1 MRSARTPLGRSLLWA
16 AIVPVCAALIGACA
30 SRQPTIARRK
40 PPTVA
45 DVRARE
51 PQHVATFTMVV
62 DDLSWVPS
70 RHQLSCS
77 WQALPLASI
86 YRPTVGT
93 LDAQTGDLIEIAAP
107 DDLGEDR
114 HLLYSPPAPSHD
126 GRYLAYTAFAGPR
139 GADPAVRELRLHSL
153 EDGSS
158 RRLADLTGWT
168 IQWLP
173 GDRHL
178 AMLSH
183 DQPQPGLLLVDTSSG
198 RATRLSDQSVEDL
211 AVSPDGRVVAYT
223 VWLRPG
229 YELWVV
235 DIATR
240 ERRLVAADAWSP
252 SWHGADLWYVGG
264 DHPQPDGSKSSYH
277 GFGDRILRDDPSE
290 DQPSSVAAHCPE
302 HGLATFARISPDG
315 SLLWVL
321 MKDSSLWL
329 VNADGSDWFELAQG
343 VDSVAW
349 SPDGQRLAWAST
361 SQPPGTSSI
370 GILDLSAE
378 TSTGR

>member
-1 MRSARTPLGRSLLWA
+1 MQSPRKSRSRLLLYA
-16 AIVPVCAALIGACA
+16 AIVPAFAALLGACA
-30 SRQPTIARRK
+30 SRQPTTARRK

-45 DVRARE
+45 DFRACE
-51 PQHVATFTMVV
+51 PKHVGTFAVV
-62 DDLSWVPS
+62 FGDLSWVPS

-77 WQALPLASI
+77 WQQALPLASL
-86 YRPTVGT
+86 YMPTVGT
-93 LDAQTGDLIEIAAP
+93 LDTQTGDLTEIAAP
-107 DDLGEDR
+107 DDLSKDR
-114 HLLYSPPAPSHD
+114 PLFYSPPAPSHD
-126 GRYLAYTAFAGPR
+126 GRYLAYTASAGPR
-139 GADPAVRELRLHSL
+139 GADPAIRELRIHSL

-178 AMLSH
+178 VLWSH
-183 DQPQPGLLLVDTSSG
+183 NQPQPELLLVDTVSG
-198 RATRLSDQSVEDL
+198 RSTHLSDQFVQDL
-211 AVSPDGRVVAYT
+211 AVSPDGRLVAYT

-235 DIATR
+235 DITTG
-240 ERRLVAADAWSP
+240 ERHLVAADAWSP

-264 DHPQPDGSKSSYH
+264 HRPQPGSESSDH
-277 GFGDRILRDDPSE
+277 GLGDRILRDDSTD
-290 DQPSSVAAHCPE
+290 DQPGSIAAGCPE
-302 HGLATFARISPDG
+302 QGLATFVRISPDG
-315 SLLWVL
+315 SVLWVL
-321 MKDSSLWL
+321 MKDASLWL

-349 SPDGQRLAWAST
+349 SPDGQRLAWASM
-361 SQPPGTSSI
+361 SQPLATSSI
-370 GILDLSAE
+370 DMLDLSAE